1 MLDPKYS
8 NSKIIF
14 NEMVTK
20 LNNVSNDMNDLKKDY
35 NEKYD
40 KLQVQIKLIA
50 GILIMSFIITGLHL
64 LKVI

>member
-1 MLDPKYS
+1 
-8 NSKIIF
+8 
-14 NEMVTK
+14 MVTK